1 MVSYKQRFILSVA
14 LLSLILAH
22 VFPVYSQDKKRIS
35 ISIGKP
41 AVWTLAQAHYLLA
54 NMHQQDRKL
63 KSAEP
68 GDLDPNA
75 INRNTI
81 DVLRATFGATA
92 EFDAIAGAKNSI
104 LTQRLQSN
112 LERQQ
117 IVKAQLDQRR
127 NQQAQV
133 AREISALQSEI
144 TALQSAA
151 TPNQTAIKAKQD
163 EKAAKDAEKGVIDA
177 QITTLN
183 SEVTALSSETFNP
196 PGFVN
201 PAGFSQPSAP
211 PTPPVPWL
219 TNDKLLDKVA
229 EKITQSPKLHASTI
243 LDNYIQMQYE
253 IIAKQLTLLRDEVGS
268 DERLIFLELPCS
280 IYSVPGKADKQ
291 LFQIRWKV
299 ESYGCKTKCD
309 PPKDKRTATDSEE
322 ESLDD
327 AKDVSLK
334 NSQSSKYLQNLS
346 LQVVE
351 QKSPDNS
358 IGEWRSIDKSLSQVR
373 AVDLIPRQSALNVAQ
388 THDTQKGFAL
398 AAKLTT
404 LFGFG
409 AQVAYQRQR
418 EIYDQFVFQDTF
430 ASGFGKGENEF
441 GWTFGP
447 LPGTNSIAPGARS
460 TYAVV
465 IVPQRAKKLKLT
477 ATGYAYDRTELQ
489 PDSNALPDTGPQTF
503 YVDIPSNEVN
513 GFWLDRA
520 DYTTVVS
527 GTRVTVVLRAD
538 HFSPQIGILV
548 NGVPLKRS
556 VAIAPLDELPQQSGQ
571 NDGRYVE
578 GTYELVNSQKIV
590 MSFSMGRNYEGTPI
604 LTLVT
609 PEKALSIN
617 RLNLKINGENR
628 NCNGSSES
636 CDSLEMRSLLEPM
649 FIAPLRLDQLQIT
662 DIKEVPGTD
671 KRKVTARLIG
681 NGFRP
686 NATVVINDRIG
697 NQQVPGQL
705 LPTDEQH
712 FRYTQDST
720 NQYTLEM
727 IAPVEPIWNITV
739 RQVTKQGFEETSLRV
754 VRPLTPRLNYEVLSY
769 RPPTKNSSKPG
780 QLVVRLEV
788 SEFGDPIRVSAVN
801 PQEVSNISPIRL
813 NTGEWVVT
821 LQPHADPVLL
831 HITGSRGS
839 STIVS
844 ILAPLPPTINSIINE
859 ATKKA
864 EGLIEGNY
872 PVLIR
877 GENLENVERV
887 FFGAKPAQILQ
898 VSPNVITVAAPK
910 GEEGSVRVTLETNII
925 FKGRRVT
932 NIGDFGPDD
941 KATFT
946 YVVPKPKPQ
955 GNPSQPDKP

>member
-1 MVSYKQRFILSVA
+1 MVNYKQRFVMSAA
-14 LLSLILAH
+14 LLSLIIGH
-22 VFPVYSQDKKRIS
+22 VFPVYSSGKKTIS

-54 NMHQQDRKL
+54 NMHQQDRSL
-63 KSAEP
+63 KSADP

-81 DVLRATFGATA
+81 DVLRTSFGATA

-133 AREISALQSEI
+133 ARESSTLQSEI

-151 TPNQTAIKAKQD
+151 TPNQTAIRAKQD
-163 EKAAKDAEKGVIDA
+163 EKAAKDVEKAVIDA

-183 SEVTALSSETFNP
+183 SEVTSLSSETFTP

-201 PAGFSQPSAP
+201 PSGFSQPSAP
-211 PTPPVPWL
+211 PTPPAPWL
-219 TNDKLLDKVA
+219 TNEKLLDEVA
-229 EKITQSPKLHASTI
+229 KKITQSPKLHASTI

-253 IIAKQLTLLRDEVGS
+253 IIAKQLTLLRDEVGN

-280 IYSVPGKADKQ
+280 IYSIPGKADKQ
-291 LFQIRWKV
+291 LVQIRWKV
-299 ESYGCKTKCD
+299 EEYGCNPSCE
-309 PPKDKRTATDSEE
+309 PPKRSAAGNDE
-322 ESLDD
+322 ESLGK
-327 AKDVSLK
+327 AESVKLT
-334 NSQSSKYLQNLS
+334 NSQSSRYLKNLS
-346 LQVVE
+346 VQVID
-351 QKSPDNS
+351 QKSPDTD
-358 IGEWRSIDKSLSQVR
+358 IKEWKPVNKSLSQVR

-388 THDTQKGFAL
+388 THDTQNGFAL

-409 AQVAYQRQR
+409 GQVSYQRQR

-460 TYAVV
+460 TYAVL
-465 IVPQRAKKLKLT
+465 IVPERARGLKLT
-477 ATGYAYDRTELQ
+477 ATGYAYDRADLQ
-489 PDSNALPDTGPQTF
+489 PDSNVSPVVTQPFELT
-503 YVDIPSNEVN
+503 IPSNDVN
-513 GFWLDRA
+513 GFWLERA

-527 GTRVTVVLRAD
+527 GTRVTAVLRAN

-548 NGVPLKRS
+548 NGMALKRS
-556 VAIAPLDELPQQSGQ
+556 VAIAPLDEVPQRPGQ
-571 NDGRYVE
+571 NDGRSVE

-590 MSFSMGRNYEGTPI
+590 MSFSMGGNYEGTPI

-609 PEKALSIN
+609 PEKAISIN
-617 RLNLKINGENR
+617 KLNLRINGETRTCDNPFK
-628 NCNGSSES
+628 N
-636 CDSLEMRSLLEPM
+636 CDSLEMRSLLQPM
-649 FIAPLRLDQLQIT
+649 FIAPLRVDQLQIT
-662 DIKEVPGTD
+662 AVTPPDPNTG

-681 NGFRP
+681 SGFRP
-686 NATVVINDRIG
+686 NATIIINDRIG
-697 NQQVPGQL
+697 NQQVPRGP
-705 LPTDEQH
+705 LPTDDQH
-712 FRYTQDST
+712 FSYTHDST
-720 NQYTLEM
+720 NQYTIVDM
-727 IAPVEPIWNITV
+727 IPPDEPIWDITV
-739 RQVTKQGFEETSLRV
+739 RQETKQGFEEKNV
-754 VRPLTPRLNYEVLSY
+754 KAVRPLTPRLNYEILSY
-769 RPPTKNSSKPG
+769 KPPIRNPARPG
-780 QLVVRLEV
+780 QLAVRLEG
-788 SEFGDPIRVSAVN
+788 SEFGDDISVSAVIPEEARITSKVKLN
-801 PQEVSNISPIRL
+801 P
-813 NTGEWVVT
+813 GEWVVT
-821 LQPHADPVLL
+821 LQPLADPVLL
-831 HITGSRGS
+831 KITGSKGS

-844 ILAPLPPTINSIINE
+844 ILAPLSPSINSILNE
-859 ATKKA
+859 ATKKS
-864 EGLIEGNY
+864 EGLVDGNY
-872 PVLIR
+872 PVLIK
-877 GENLENVERV
+877 GENLDNVERV
-887 FFGAKPAQILQ
+887 FFGGKPGNILQ
-898 VSPNVITVAAPK
+898 ITPGVITVIVPK

-932 NIGDFGPDD
+932 NIDDFASSTD

-946 YVVPKPKPQ
+946 YLPKPKPQ
-955 GNPSQPDKP
+955 ANPAAQQ

>member
-1 MVSYKQRFILSVA
+1 MISYKQRFVVSVA
-14 LLSLILAH
+14 SLSLILVH
-22 VFPVYSQDKKRIS
+22 VFPAHSQDKRRIS

-63 KSAEP
+63 KTAEP

-81 DVLRATFGATA
+81 EVLRTTFGATA
-92 EFDAIAGAKNSI
+92 EFDAVAGAKNS
-104 LTQRLQSN
+104 LLAQRLQSN

-117 IVKAQLDQRR
+117 VVKAQLDQRR

-163 EKAAKDAEKGVIDA
+163 EKAAKDAEKAVIDA

-183 SEVTALSSETFNP
+183 SEVTALSSETFNA

-211 PTPPVPWL
+211 PAAPAPWL

-229 EKITQSPKLHASTI
+229 EKLSQSPKLHASTI

-280 IYSVPGKADKQ
+280 IYSIPGKADKQ
-291 LFQIRWKV
+291 LVQIRWKV
-299 ESYGCKTKCD
+299 ESYGCKTDCD
-309 PPKDKRTATDSEE
+309 PPTHRGAAADNAD
-322 ESLDD
+322 ESLYTT
-327 AKDVSLK
+327 KDVSLK
-334 NSQSSKYLQNLS
+334 DSESSHYLQNLS
-346 LQVVE
+346 LKVVE
-351 QKSPDNS
+351 QKPPDNS
-358 IGEWRSIDKSLSQVR
+358 IREWRAIDKSQSQVR
-373 AVDLIPRQSALNVAQ
+373 AVDLVPRQSALNVAK

-409 AQVAYQRQR
+409 AQVDYQRQK
-418 EIYDQFVFQDTF
+418 EIYDQFIFQDTF

-465 IVPQRAKKLKLT
+465 IVPQRAKKLKLI
-477 ATGYAYDRTELQ
+477 ANGYAYDRTELQ
-489 PDSNALPDTGPQTF
+489 PDSNAPPTTGPLTF

-513 GFWLDRA
+513 GFWLDRV

-527 GTRVTVVLRAD
+527 GTRATAVLRAD
-538 HFSPQIGILV
+538 YFSPQVGILV

-556 VAIAPLDELPQQSGQ
+556 VAIAPLDDLVQQHPGN
-571 NDGRYVE
+571 NDARFVE
-578 GTYELVNSQKIV
+578 GSYELVNSQKIV
-590 MSFSMGRNYEGTPI
+590 MSFSMGRDYEGTPI
-604 LTLVT
+604 ITLVT

-617 RLNLKINGENR
+617 RLNLKINNENR
-628 NCNGSSES
+628 TCNGSTDR

-649 FIAPLRLDQLQIT
+649 FVAPLRLDQLQIINT
-662 DIKEVPGTD
+662 ETIPGTS
-671 KRKVTARLIG
+671 KLKVKARLIG

-686 NATVVINDRIG
+686 NATVIINDSVG
-697 NQQVPGQL
+697 SQQVVGEPPPG
-705 LPTDEQH
+705 DEQQ
-712 FRYTQDST
+712 FRYSQDST
-720 NQYTLEM
+720 HQYTLLEM
-727 IAPVEPIWNITV
+727 IAPTEPIWNITV
-739 RQVTKQGFEETSLRV
+739 RQVTKQGFEEANLKV

-769 RPPTKNSSKPG
+769 KPPTKNPSKPG
-780 QLVVRLEV
+780 YLAVRLEV
-788 SEFGDPIRVSAVN
+788 AEFGDPIRVLPVN
-801 PQEVSNISPIRL
+801 PHEVSNLAQSRL
-813 NTGEWVVT
+813 NAGEWLVT

-831 HITGSRGS
+831 QITGSRGI

-844 ILAPLPPTINSIINE
+844 ILAPLPPTISGIINE

-864 EGLIEGNY
+864 EGLTEGNY

-877 GENLENVERV
+877 GDNLENVDRV

-898 VSPNVITVAAPK
+898 VSPGAITVVAPK
-910 GEEGSVRVTLETNII
+910 GEEGGVRVTLETNII

-932 NIGDFGPDD
+932 NVGDFGEDG

-946 YVVPKPKPQ
+946 YVAPKPKPQ
-955 GNPSQPDKP
+955 GNTAAG